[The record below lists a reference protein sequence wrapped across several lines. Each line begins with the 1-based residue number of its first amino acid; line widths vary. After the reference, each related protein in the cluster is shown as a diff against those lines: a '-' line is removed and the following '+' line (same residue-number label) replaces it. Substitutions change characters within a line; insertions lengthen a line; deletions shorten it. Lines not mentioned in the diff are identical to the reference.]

1 VSDLRAELKGGIAPS
16 IPQYRM
22 LLPLGW
28 QPYDL
33 SADTERQLVGAA
45 RARLSR
51 AGRADLAT
59 GLAVQ
64 VADALRS
71 LRRQD
76 AFAFAL
82 AGETAPSWVLGAAS
96 LVGLRR
102 AATPELPLD
111 AVVEDAVRNLGGV
124 AVGEGHRMV
133 RWTERRPVTVEGVDA
148 VSFMINYLIPIPGT
162 RRTRAVQWTATV
174 AHAPDLAED
183 DPVLTAWVA
192 LFDHHVATFTWS
204 TR

>member
-1 VSDLRAELKGGIAPS
+1 MSDLRAELKGRIAPS

-45 RARLSR
+45 RARLSQG
-51 AGRADLAT
+51 GRADLAT
-59 GLAVQ
+59 GFAVQ
-64 VADALRS
+64 VAEALRS
-71 LRRQD
+71 LRGQE

-82 AGETAPSWVLGAAS
+82 AGEGAPSWVLGAAS

-102 AATPELPLD
+102 AATPDLTLD

-124 AVGEGHRMV
+124 AVGEGHRMM

-162 RRTRAVQWTATV
+162 RRTQAVQWTATI

-183 DPVLTAWVA
+183 DPVLIAWVA

>member
-1 VSDLRAELKGGIAPS
+1 
-16 IPQYRM
+16 
-22 LLPLGW
+22 
-28 QPYDL
+28 
-33 SADTERQLVGAA
+33 
-45 RARLSR
+45 
-51 AGRADLAT
+51 
-59 GLAVQ
+59 
-64 VADALRS
+64 
-71 LRRQD
+71 
-76 AFAFAL
+76 
-82 AGETAPSWVLGAAS
+82 VLGAAS

-102 AATPELPLD
+102 AATPVLPLD

-162 RRTRAVQWTATV
+162 RRTQAVQWTATI

-183 DPVLTAWVA
+183 DPVLIAWVA